1 MNRAAV
7 GIGSNKGDRLA
18 NIRTAVSMTRERIG
32 EVTAASDVFETPPWG
47 VALQPRFLNACMI
60 VEAEIDPKTLLAKL
74 KEIENDMG
82 RLKRGKWG
90 PREIDLDI
98 LLFDDIRMK
107 EPDLVIPHPYMH
119 DRAFVLLPLS
129 EIASDWIHPALG
141 VPVSELLR
149 KSASDGIIR
158 ITSM

>member
-1 MNRAAV
+1 MNTAAV

-18 NIRTAVSMTRERIG
+18 NIRTAVSMTRERVG
-32 EVTAASDVFETPPWG
+32 TVTAVSDVFETPPWG

-60 VEAEIDPKTLLAKL
+60 VEAEISPRALLAKL

-98 LLFDDIRMK
+98 LFFDDIRTN
-107 EPDLVIPHPYMH
+107 EADLVIPHPYMH

-129 EIASDWIHPALG
+129 KIAPDWIHPALG
-141 VPVSELLR
+141 MRVSELLQNIT
-149 KSASDGIIR
+149 AEGIIR
-158 ITSM
+158 ITSI